1 MFKFRPSFNWVKF
14 ETQLC
19 FPGAKI
25 LNFLSLPYLWWVS
38 RYHNILAGRVSAL
51 SDCKRSGWRIAETFI
66 HLRVLCTHAL
76 HLPMCLSFLTWR
88 WTLEIQWRNEEHIL
102 SLKGCLKVYLTILTS
117 SHSPATQW
125 YCMQSWRQHC
135 LWKWG
140 RVDWSHFS
148 SATRP
153 TPRSL
158 QYTSLCW
165 TPEPQVTE
173 HYEETQTIGIIN

>member
-25 LNFLSLPYLWWVS
+25 LNFFSLPYLWRVS

-66 HLRVLCTHAL
+66 HLHVLCTHAL

-88 WTLEIQWRNEEHIL
+88 WTLEIRWWNEEHIL
-102 SLKGCLKVYLTILTS
+102 SLKGCQSLLDNTHIQPLSRHPMVLYAVLTPTLSLKRRPRGLITLFFRHPTNASQSAIHIPLLNSRATG
-117 SHSPATQW
+117 HRALRRSPN
-125 YCMQSWRQHC
+125 
-135 LWKWG
+135 
-140 RVDWSHFS
+140 DW
-148 SATRP
+148 
-153 TPRSL
+153 
-158 QYTSLCW
+158 
-165 TPEPQVTE
+165 
-173 HYEETQTIGIIN
+173 NN